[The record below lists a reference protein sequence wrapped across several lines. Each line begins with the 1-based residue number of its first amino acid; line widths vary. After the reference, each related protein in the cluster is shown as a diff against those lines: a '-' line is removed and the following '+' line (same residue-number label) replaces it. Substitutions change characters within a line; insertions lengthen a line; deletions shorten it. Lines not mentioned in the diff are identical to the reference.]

1 MSARDAYLV
10 AREFAPEPERIFE
23 MPFHYLLYAEQ
34 GAMTFE
40 ADGKRWTLPPA
51 RAALIA
57 AGEPVRIT
65 LLQRVR
71 ACSVLFA
78 PDFAPPPPA
87 IFSVFE
93 MTPLARE
100 LLFALRGVSESD
112 ALDPYTEALFQALI
126 AVVWR
131 MSERPTPAVMPVP
144 GTESLRRALAIMQMR
159 LDTDLRFDELAAD
172 VAMSPRSLARR
183 FMGEIGMTWREAQ
196 RRLRMIRAI
205 EMMAEGERGVAD
217 VALSVGYSSLSAFNA
232 AFRSFTG
239 QTPREFRAGLRPSA
253 DDAPLV
259 RHAEADKEKIP

>member
-10 AREFAPEPERIFE
+10 ARDFAPEPERVFE

-34 GAMTFE
+34 GAMTLE
-40 ADGKRWTLPPA
+40 AERKRWTLPPA

-65 LLQRVR
+65 LSQRVR
-71 ACSVLFA
+71 ACSVLFG
-78 PDFAPPPPA
+78 PGFAPPPPA
-87 IFSVFE
+87 ILSVFE

-100 LLFALRGVSESD
+100 LLFALRGIGED
-112 ALDPYTEALFQALI
+112 NLLDPYTEALFRALI

-131 MSERPTPAVMPVP
+131 MSERPTLAMMPVP
-144 GTESLRRALAIMQMR
+144 STESLRRALEIMQNR
-159 LDTDLRFDELAAD
+159 LDTGLRFDELAAE

-205 EMMAEGERGVAD
+205 EMMAEGEQKV
-217 VALSVGYSSLSAFNA
+217 VHIALSVGYSSLSAFNA
-232 AFRSFTG
+232 AFRNFTG
-239 QTPREFRAGLRPSA
+239 QTPMEFRAGLRPT
-253 DDAPLV
+253 
-259 RHAEADKEKIP
+259 R

>member
-10 AREFAPEPERIFE
+10 ARDFAPEPERIFE

-34 GAMTFE
+34 GAMRLE

-51 RAALIA
+51 RAALIT

-65 LLQRVR
+65 LSQHVR

-78 PDFAPPPPA
+78 PGFAPKPPS
-87 IFSVFE
+87 ILSVFE
-93 MTPLARE
+93 MTSLARE
-100 LLFALRGVSESD
+100 LLFALRDIGEGDV
-112 ALDPYTEALFQALI
+112 LDPYTEALFQALI

-131 MSERPTPAVMPVP
+131 MSERPTLAVMPVP
-144 GTESLRRALAIMQMR
+144 GTESLHRALAIMQTR
-159 LDTDLRFDELAAD
+159 LDTALRFDELAAE

-205 EMMAEGERGVAD
+205 EMMAESERGVAD
-217 VALSVGYSSLSAFNA
+217 IALSVGYSSLSAFNA
-232 AFRSFTG
+232 AFRNFAG
-239 QTPREFRAGLRPSA
+239 QTPRQFRAGLGPARTA
-253 DDAPLV
+253 TTWAEDDAE
-259 RHAEADKEKIP
+259 RSE